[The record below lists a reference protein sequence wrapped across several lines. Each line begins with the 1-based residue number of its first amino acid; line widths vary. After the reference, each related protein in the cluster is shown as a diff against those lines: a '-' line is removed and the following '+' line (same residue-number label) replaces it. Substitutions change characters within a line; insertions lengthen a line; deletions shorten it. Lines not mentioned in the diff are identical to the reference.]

1 MARNTRATFGTV
13 WTFKAGRFLVS
24 LELKR
29 DYSYQYDGDDED
41 GETQR
46 ALDCGEY
53 VAFDSVVTVELD
65 GEEIGRNSLCGS
77 VYVSDG
83 VASFYTDHRCDDPM
97 NRNCSA
103 MRAARGDNVVIC
115 HYFPDMVS
123 QAIAEA
129 RETIAARKAELTS
142 LPYVRAA

>member
-24 LELKR
+24 LDLER
-29 DYSYQYDGDDED
+29 DYGYQYEGEDED
-41 GETQR
+41 GEIQR
-46 ALDCGEY
+46 ALDNGEY

-65 GEEIGRNSLCGS
+65 GEEIGCNSLCGS
-77 VYVSDG
+77 VYARED
-83 VASFYTDHRCDDPM
+83 VASFYTEHRCDDPM

-103 MRAARGDNVVIC
+103 MRAERGNVSIC
-115 HYFPDMVS
+115 HYFPSMVS
-123 QAIAEA
+123 EAIAEA
-129 RETIAARKAELTS
+129 RETIAARKAELAG